1 MPAMVKVKRHQLDG
15 QRIKIEAENYKFDD
29 IVLQK
34 AVNSWTFGNILIGGI
49 IGYSS
54 SAVRRMMLV
63 APRVKRVPFSMRR
76 RSFGESST
84 LSTKVPVLLLLSFRV
99 YFRLPRLSRLTVMV
113 QWFSCGSGDGSLTHF
128 FVNPLN
134 DSIAHAC

>member
-1 MPAMVKVKRHQLDG
+1 MTIPRLSRGVYYVGSGDG
-15 QRIKIEAENYKFDD
+15 SLTHFFVNPLNDLCIETENYKFYD

-34 AVNSWTFGNILIGGI
+34 SVNSWTFGNILIGGI

-76 RSFGESST
+76 RSFGES
-84 LSTKVPVLLLLSFRV
+84 
-99 YFRLPRLSRLTVMV
+99 
-113 QWFSCGSGDGSLTHF
+113 
-128 FVNPLN
+128 
-134 DSIAHAC
+134 